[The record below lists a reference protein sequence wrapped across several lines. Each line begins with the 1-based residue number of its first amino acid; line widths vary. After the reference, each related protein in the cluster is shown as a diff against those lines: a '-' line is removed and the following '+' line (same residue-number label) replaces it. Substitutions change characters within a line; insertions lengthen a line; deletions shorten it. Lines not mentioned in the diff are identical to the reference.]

1 MVGRMIIC
9 CLLFSLG
16 AAAQE
21 QKSPTFMDRIHQVQ
35 QFLDDRAKKK
45 VDPDY
50 IEVPDKPWRVVLR
63 YTILA
68 VGTSCGDRYLSHGS
82 RHT

>member
-1 MVGRMIIC
+1 MIIC

-68 VGTSCGDRYLSHGS
+68 VGTG
-82 RHT
+82 T

>member
-21 QKSPTFMDRIHQVQ
+21 QKTPTFLDRIHQVQ

-50 IEVPDKPWRVVLR
+50 IEVPDTLVM
-63 YTILA
+63 
-68 VGTSCGDRYLSHGS
+68 GTGTWVWVPVFMAIFLLYS
-82 RHT
+82 